1 MSIAIDNENRIF
13 SLNTA
18 HTTYQLF
25 ADEHGF
31 LRHLYYGPSVGS
43 FDMRYTEFFSDCG
56 FSPNP
61 GQIHEQRDFS
71 LDTRPQEYTGC
82 GIGDYRISCLSL
94 ANGDGSYSADFRYVG
109 HSVLNGKYSIP
120 GLPASYGSEG
130 CETLQIDLE
139 DPVTGL
145 KLALLYGVF
154 AEKDVI
160 TRCAVIKNSGNAPVK
175 LYKAASAC
183 LDIPFGKWDLI
194 HFQGRHCMERMPERA
209 PVPHG
214 IMTIGSDREPA
225 ATSTIPLSFWL
236 LRKPARTS
244 VNATAP
250 CWCIPATSKSKRSA
264 ASFKPPGWCWA
275 SATGGLP
282 GP

>member
-1 MSIAIDNENRIF
+1 MSIAIDNENRVF

-31 LRHLYYGPSVGS
+31 LRHLYYGSSVGS

-82 GIGDYRISCLSL
+82 GIGDYRISCISL

-109 HSVLNGKYSIP
+109 YSVLNGKYSIP

-145 KLALLYGVF
+145 KLALLYGVY

-214 IMTIGSDREPA
+214 IMTVGSDRGTSSHQHNPFVILA
-225 ATSTIPLSFWL
+225 APETCEEFGQCYGAMLVYSG
-236 LRKPARTS
+236 
-244 VNATAP
+244 
-250 CWCIPATSKSKRSA
+250 
-264 ASFKPPGWCWA
+264 SFKIEA
-275 SATGGLP
+275 
-282 GP
+282 